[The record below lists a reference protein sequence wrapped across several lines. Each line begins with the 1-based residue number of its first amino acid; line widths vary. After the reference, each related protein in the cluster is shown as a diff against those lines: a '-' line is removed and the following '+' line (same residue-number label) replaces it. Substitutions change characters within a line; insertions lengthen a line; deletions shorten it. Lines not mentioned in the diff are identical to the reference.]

1 MNFIEITTE
10 TIQLDQLLKW
20 GGIVNSGG
28 QVKFLLEDEKIKL
41 NGEIVTAKRK
51 KIVPGDIVEV
61 VDQGVWQVKKQGD

>member
-1 MNFIEITTE
+1 MKIIEINTD

-20 GGIVNSGG
+20 GGIINSGG
-28 QVKFLLEDEKIKL
+28 QMKFLIEEEKVKL

-61 VDQGVWQVKKQGD
+61 TDQGVWQVQKQGD

>member
-1 MNFIEITTE
+1 MNFIEISTE

-51 KIVPGDIVEV
+51 KITPGDIVEV

>member
-1 MNFIEITTE
+1 MNFIEINTE

-51 KIVPGDIVEV
+51 KITPGDIVEV